1 MKKYIVGLKGNS
13 PIVFNTRQEDVDT
26 EISKLKKDQYSEWE
40 NNNWKKKAEKDKDGN
55 VIIPVRWIKASF
67 VNACKHSRLVPN
79 FATSKKETYTRYAES
94 MYFTDVTFKCS
105 EKELKLIKA
114 YMGAQGAN
122 SKTKVLKC
130 YPKLD
135 NWKTDVTIIDPS
147 GRMTKE
153 EMKELFDFAGVIE
166 GIGDFRKVNCG
177 RFEVTDI
184 KEIK

>member
-1 MKKYIVGLKGNS
+1 MKKYIIGLKGNS
-13 PIVFNTRQEDVDT
+13 PLVFNTLQKELQE
-26 EISKLKKDQYSEWE
+26 EIKGVKKNELSEWE
-40 NNNWKKKAEKDKDGN
+40 QNNWKRKAEKDEQGN

-67 VNACKHSRLVPN
+67 INACKHSRMVPH
-79 FATSKKETYTRYAES
+79 FATSKKETYTRYAEALFFS
-94 MYFTDVTFKCS
+94 DTSFKCS
-105 EKELKLIKA
+105 DNDLIILEA

-130 YPKLD
+130 YPQVKKWETTFKVSD
-135 NWKTDVTIIDPS
+135 GI

-153 EMKELFDFAGVIE
+153 EMKELFEFSGIME

-177 RFEVTDI
+177 RFEVISI